1 MKSKTGKLSCKIVS
15 RLEKLQCADNLT
27 EKVAKAVGLNKD
39 MKDNLAIAVTE
50 AVGNA
55 IVHGNKQDP
64 GKSVSIEMKFNDR
77 QIEVTVRDEGSGF
90 DPKSIKNPLLPENL
104 LRENGRGIFI
114 LSELMDK
121 VDYQFTGQGT
131 VLRMVMKLKH

>member
-1 MKSKTGKLSCKIVS
+1 MKSKTGRLGCKIES
-15 RLEKLQCADNLT
+15 RLEKLQCADNMT
-27 EKVAKAVGLNKD
+27 EKVAKAVGLDKD

-55 IVHGNKQDP
+55 IMHGNRQDP
-64 GKSVSIEMKFNDR
+64 CKSVSIEFKYNEK
-77 QIEVTVRDEGSGF
+77 QIEVTVSDEGSGF
-90 DPKSIKNPLLPENL
+90 DLKSIKNPLLPENL

-121 VDYQFTGQGT
+121 VDYKFTGQGT
-131 VLRMVMKLKH
+131 VLHMVMKLKP